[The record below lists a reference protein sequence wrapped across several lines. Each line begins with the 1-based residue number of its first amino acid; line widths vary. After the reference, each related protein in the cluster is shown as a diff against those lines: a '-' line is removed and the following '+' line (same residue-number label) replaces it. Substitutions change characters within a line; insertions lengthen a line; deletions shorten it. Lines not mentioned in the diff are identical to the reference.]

1 MRRAPRTDAN
11 HAAVVACLRACGARV
26 ESLAA
31 VGGGVPDL
39 LVAVPGTNRLI
50 LVEVKDGAKRPSAR
64 KLTPDQERWHAEW
77 AGTPVYVVEDIEQA
91 VAVLVK
97 AREATA

>member
-1 MRRAPRTDAN
+1 
-11 HAAVVACLRACGARV
+11 
-26 ESLAA
+26 
-31 VGGGVPDL
+31 VPDL
-39 LVAVPGTNRLI
+39 LVKVPGTDRLI

-77 AGTPVYVVEDIEQA
+77 DGAPVYVVEDIEQA

-97 AREATA
+97 ARSALEAV